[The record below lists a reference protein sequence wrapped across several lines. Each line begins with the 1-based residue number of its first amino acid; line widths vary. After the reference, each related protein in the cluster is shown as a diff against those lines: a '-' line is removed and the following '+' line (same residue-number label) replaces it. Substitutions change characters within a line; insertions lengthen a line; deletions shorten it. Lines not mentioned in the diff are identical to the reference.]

1 MRRSWLAAV
10 VFIAWAQAGFAAVR
24 LPAVFSD
31 HMVLQQQMPLTV
43 WGWAEPGERVEVEFR
58 NQRVPVTA
66 DRDGRWSAWL
76 APETAGGPF
85 ELTVRGASTTQRF
98 SDVLVGEVWIASGQS
113 NMQWTVARAKDA
125 AKEMAD
131 AKHPQIRLFSVQ
143 RVTASKPLEDVSPA
157 AWMVTTPETIRE
169 FSAVGYFFAREL
181 QATRNV
187 PVGIIHSSWG
197 GTPAE
202 AWTSQR
208 TLEQDPALQPVLWQ
222 YRRIEA
228 EYPSGKYGFDERQ
241 PLWSEAAAARQAK
254 GEIAPGAPGAPRGA
268 PDDPH
273 RPASLYNAMI
283 APLTPFAIRGA
294 IWYQGETNALRSW
307 DYQRL
312 FSAMIQD
319 WRQAWNRGD
328 FPFLF
333 VQLANFR
340 PNPPTPGVSWWSHVR
355 EAQRLTLGLP
365 NTAMASAIDIGNPN
379 DIHPLDKQEVGH
391 RLALAARAVAY
402 DESMTYAGPL
412 YEGMSLQGD
421 RIRIRFRHTGKGLV
435 LDTSKGSGFTV
446 AGPDGRFVAA
456 LAVVEGDTLVVS
468 SRDVVAPVAVRYAW
482 EDDPVTSLRNREG
495 LPASPFR
502 TDTWGPGR

>member
-1 MRRSWLAAV
+1 MHRSWLTAV
-10 VFIAWAQAGFAAVR
+10 VFIAWAQVAFAGVR

-43 WGWAEPGERVEVEFR
+43 WGWADPGERVEVEFR
-58 NQRVPVTA
+58 AQRVPVTA
-66 DRDGRWSAWL
+66 DRDGRWSARL

-85 ELTVRGASTTQRF
+85 ELTVRGASETKRF

-113 NMQWTVARAKDA
+113 NMQWTVARGKDGPR
-125 AKEMAD
+125 EIAD
-131 AKHPQIRLFSVQ
+131 ARHPRIRLFSVR
-143 RVTASKPLEDVSPA
+143 RVTSSKPLEDVSA
-157 AWMVTTPETIRE
+157 TGWVVTTPETIPE

-181 QATRNV
+181 QRARNV

-208 TLEQDPALQPVLWQ
+208 TLEQDPALQPLLWQ
-222 YRRIEA
+222 FRRLEA
-228 EYPSGKYGFDERQ
+228 EYPSGQYGFDQRQ
-241 PLWSEAAAARQAK
+241 PLWAEAVAARKAK
-254 GEIAPGAPGAPRGA
+254 GDLPLGTPGPPRGA
-268 PDDPH
+268 LDDPH

-283 APLTPFAIRGA
+283 APLTSFAIRGA
-294 IWYQGETNALRSW
+294 IWYQGETNAVRSW

-312 FSAMIQD
+312 FLAMIQD
-319 WRQAWNRGD
+319 WRQAWNLGD

-379 DIHPLDKQEVGH
+379 DIHPLDKQEVAR
-391 RLALAARAVAY
+391 RLSLAARSVAY
-402 DESMTYAGPL
+402 NESLTFAGPL
-412 YEGMSLQGD
+412 YDGMSLEGD
-421 RIRIRFRHTGKGLV
+421 RIRVRFRHPGKGLV

-446 AGPDGRFVAA
+446 AGPDGRFVTAQ
-456 LAVVEGDTLVVS
+456 VVIDGDTVVVS
-468 SRDVVAPVAVRYAW
+468 TPDVIAPVAVRYAW